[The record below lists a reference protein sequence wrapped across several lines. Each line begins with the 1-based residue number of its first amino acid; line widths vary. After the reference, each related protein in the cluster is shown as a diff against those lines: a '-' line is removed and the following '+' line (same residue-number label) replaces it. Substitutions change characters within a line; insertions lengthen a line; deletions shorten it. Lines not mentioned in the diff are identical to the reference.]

1 MSKNIDSLKKNQE
14 DLLSDIKDI
23 DYRIINLKTHIQTME
38 STVIDSKANLEKET
52 DSKFKSFKRKEL
64 AEYVDLLTRLNAEVT
79 KLMDLKFKYRS
90 QQFDQKMKYTKFEL
104 DEISNK
110 PEFEYSDNH
119 LDIDFSDQNQILD
132 TFGDDK
138 YGL

>member
-14 DLLSDIKDI
+14 DLLSDIRDI

-38 STVIDSKANLEKET
+38 MTVIDSKANLEKET

-64 AEYVDLLTRLNAEVT
+64 AEYVDLLTKLNSEVT

-90 QQFDQKMKYTKFEL
+90 QQFDQKMKYTKFEF
-104 DEISNK
+104 DELSNK
-110 PEFEYSDNH
+110 PEFEYDDTI
-119 LDIDFSDQNQILD
+119 LETDFTNSDQVLN
-132 TFGDDK
+132 TYGDDK